1 MISDVEPNHQEL
13 VWFDRQMFW
22 QIAGATAI
30 LYGTSGGAFILACEK
45 TLRQPINHPSHTEL
59 SQFTPPLLVS
69 VAGLVT
75 ISFISLLLPP
85 FLRWRCCYGGVE
97 QPIQTCRDGSHNG

>member
-13 VWFDRQMFW
+13 VWFDHQMFW
-22 QIAGATAI
+22 QIAGSTAI
-30 LYGTSGGAFILACEK
+30 LYGTSGGAFILACEN
-45 TLRQPINHPSHTEL
+45 TFRQSTNHPSHTKI

-75 ISFISLLLPP
+75 TSFTSLLLPP
-85 FLRWRCCYGGVE
+85 FL
-97 QPIQTCRDGSHNG
+97 